1 MAKRKILFTS
11 HTANFSKFNRPL
23 MRMLRG
29 TLEEPYKELN
39 IGGWQVDYASANEEP
54 VKDADYVYK
63 IDFARSPLS
72 FGKHIKAYRQ
82 LKKLINENHYDAI
95 HTHTPVGSI
104 VTRWAAKK
112 ARKHGTKVIY
122 TCHGFHFYDGA
133 PKKNWLIYYRAERQ
147 AAKFTDLLITINRE
161 DYKRA
166 KKDFECPVE
175 MIDGVGVDTA
185 RFAKTTKKEQ
195 AEARAKYG
203 LGADDFVICYLAE
216 FTKNKNQH
224 MLVEAAAPILKENS
238 KLKLLFLGEG
248 PCLDEV
254 KELAENLGVSKQCL
268 FPGYIRDEYAALVQS
283 CNLYT
288 SLSIREGLGLGVLE
302 ALYCG
307 LPIIVT
313 DNRGHRDIV
322 DGNKKYLVS
331 ATDTAALTK
340 KLREAIRYPEEYKL
354 AFPKRYTLSNSL
366 SEMKAIYEEILG

>member
-39 IGGWQVDYASANEEP
+39 MGGWQVDYASANEEP
-54 VKDADYVYK
+54 VKDADNVYT
-63 IDFARSPLS
+63 IDFARSPLR
-72 FGKHIKAYRQ
+72 FDKHIKAYRQ

-161 DYKRA
+161 DYRRA

-175 MIDGVGVDTA
+175 MIDGAGVDTA

-195 AEARAKYG
+195 TEAREKYG
-203 LGADDFVICYLAE
+203 LAKDDFVICYLAE
-216 FTKNKNQH
+216 FTKNKNQR
-224 MLVEAAAPILKENS
+224 MLVEAAAPLMKDNP

-248 PCLDEV
+248 PCMDEV
-254 KELAENLGVSKQCL
+254 KTLAKSLGIEKQCL
-268 FPGYIRDEYAALVQS
+268 FPGYIRDRYAALVQS

-331 ATDTAALTK
+331 ATDAAALTK
-340 KLREAIRYPEEYKL
+340 KLREAVRHPEEYKL
-354 AFPKRYTLSNSL
+354 AFPERYALSNSL

>member
-39 IGGWQVDYASANEEP
+39 MGGWQVDYASANEEP
-54 VKDADYVYK
+54 VKDADNVYT
-63 IDFARSPLS
+63 IDFARSPLR
-72 FGKHIKAYRQ
+72 FDKHIKAYRQ
-82 LKKLINENHYDAI
+82 LKKLINENHYDVI

-161 DYKRA
+161 DYRRA

-195 AEARAKYG
+195 TEAREKYG
-203 LGADDFVICYLAE
+203 LAKDDFVICYLAE
-216 FTKNKNQH
+216 FTKNKNQR
-224 MLVEAAAPILKENS
+224 MLVEAAAPLMKDNP

-248 PCLDEV
+248 PCMDEV
-254 KELAENLGVSKQCL
+254 KTLAKSLGVEKQCF
-268 FPGYIRDEYAALVQS
+268 FPGYIRDQYAALVQS

-331 ATDTAALTK
+331 ATDAAALTK
-340 KLREAIRYPEEYKL
+340 KLREAVRHPEEYKL
-354 AFPKRYTLSNSL
+354 AFPERYTLSNSL

>member
-1 MAKRKILFTS
+1 M
-11 HTANFSKFNRPL
+11 
-23 MRMLRG
+23 
-29 TLEEPYKELN
+29 
-39 IGGWQVDYASANEEP
+39 GGWQVDYASANEEP
-54 VKDADYVYK
+54 VKDADNVYT
-63 IDFARSPLS
+63 IDFARSPLR
-72 FGKHIKAYRQ
+72 FDKHIKAYRQ

-112 ARKHGTKVIY
+112 ARKHGTKVVY

-175 MIDGVGVDTA
+175 MIDGAGVDTA
-185 RFAKTTKKEQ
+185 RFAKTTKREQ
-195 AEARAKYG
+195 MEAREKYG
-203 LGADDFVICYLAE
+203 LAKDDFVICYLAE
-216 FTKNKNQH
+216 FTKNKNQR
-224 MLVEAAAPILKENS
+224 MLVEAAAPLMKDNP

-248 PCLDEV
+248 PCMDEV
-254 KELAENLGVSKQCL
+254 KTLAKSLGVEKQCL
-268 FPGYIRDEYAALVQS
+268 FPGYIRDQYAALVQS

-331 ATDTAALTK
+331 ATDAVALTK
-340 KLREAIRYPEEYKL
+340 KLREAVRHPEEYKL
-354 AFPKRYTLSNSL
+354 AFPERYALSNSL

>member
-54 VKDADYVYK
+54 VKDADNVYK

-72 FGKHIKAYRQ
+72 FSKHIKAYRQ

-112 ARKHGTKVIY
+112 ARRHGTKVIY

-175 MIDGVGVDTA
+175 MIDGAGVDTA

-195 AEARAKYG
+195 AEAREKYG
-203 LGADDFVICYLAE
+203 LDKDDFVICYLAE
-216 FTKNKNQH
+216 FTKNKNQR
-224 MLVEAAAPILKENS
+224 MLVEAAAPILKENP

-248 PCLDEV
+248 PCINEV
-254 KELAENLGVSKQCL
+254 KELAKSLGVERQCL

>member
-54 VKDADYVYK
+54 VKDADNVYK

-72 FGKHIKAYRQ
+72 FSKHIKAYRQ

-112 ARKHGTKVIY
+112 ARRHGTKVIY

-175 MIDGVGVDTA
+175 MVDGAGVDTA

-203 LGADDFVICYLAE
+203 LDKDDFVICYLAE
-216 FTKNKNQH
+216 FTKNKNQR
-224 MLVEAAAPILKENS
+224 MLVEAAAPILKENP

-248 PCLDEV
+248 PCINEV
-254 KELAENLGVSKQCL
+254 KELAKSLGVERQCL

>member
-1 MAKRKILFTS
+1 M
-11 HTANFSKFNRPL
+11 
-23 MRMLRG
+23 
-29 TLEEPYKELN
+29 
-39 IGGWQVDYASANEEP
+39 GGWQVDYASANEEP
-54 VKDADYVYK
+54 VKDANNVYT
-63 IDFARSPLS
+63 IDFARSPLR
-72 FGKHIKAYRQ
+72 FDKHIKAYRQ

-161 DYKRA
+161 DYRRA

-175 MIDGVGVDTA
+175 MIDGAGVDTA

-195 AEARAKYG
+195 TEAREKYG
-203 LGADDFVICYLAE
+203 LAKDDFVICYLAE
-216 FTKNKNQH
+216 FTKNKNQRV
-224 MLVEAAAPILKENS
+224 LVEAAAPLMKDNP

-248 PCLDEV
+248 PCMDEV
-254 KELAENLGVSKQCL
+254 KTLAKSLGVEKQCL
-268 FPGYIRDEYAALVQS
+268 FPGYIRDQYAALVQS

-331 ATDTAALTK
+331 ATDAAAFTK
-340 KLREAIRYPEEYKL
+340 KLREAVRHPEEYKL
-354 AFPKRYTLSNSL
+354 AFPERYTLSNSL

>member
-1 MAKRKILFTS
+1 MKRKILFTS

-29 TLEEPYKELN
+29 TLEEPYEELN
-39 IGGWQVDYASANEEP
+39 IGGWQVDYASANEES
-54 VKDADYVYK
+54 VRDADNVYTVN
-63 IDFARSPLS
+63 FARNPLR
-72 FGKHIKAYRQ
+72 FDKHTRAYRQ
-82 LKKLINENHYDAI
+82 LKKIIDEGDYDAI

-104 VTRWAAKK
+104 ITRLAARK
-112 ARKHGTKVIY
+112 ARRRGTKVIY

-133 PKKNWLIYYRAERQ
+133 PKKNWLLYYRAEKN
-147 AAKFTDLLITINRE
+147 AAKYTDLLITINRE

-166 KKDFECPVE
+166 KKDFKCPVE
-175 MIDGVGVDTA
+175 MIDGAGVDTA
-185 RFAKTTKKEQ
+185 RFAKTAKAEQ
-195 AEARAKYG
+195 LAARAKFG
-203 LGADDFVICYLAE
+203 LAKDDFVICYLAE
-216 FTKNKNQH
+216 FTKNKNQR
-224 MLVEAAAPILKENS
+224 MLVEAAAPIMKENP

-248 PCLDEV
+248 PCLAET
-254 KELAENLGVSKQCL
+254 KELAKSLGVEKQCL
-268 FPGYIRDEYAALVQS
+268 FPGYVRDNYAALVQS

-331 ATDTAALTK
+331 PSDAVSLTR
-340 KLREAIRYPEEYKL
+340 KLREAIRHPEEYKL

-366 SEMKAIYEEILG
+366 SEMRAIYEEILG